1 METTVQLRLDELT
14 PDLIEAL
21 QTLAQGNPQAEIT
34 ITVRTPTPGGAV
46 SKPHVSPLPV
56 ANPVAA
62 FLGQT
67 DDEEGIDPF
76 SEMTGGKRV

>member
-1 METTVQLRLDELT
+1 
-14 PDLIEAL
+14 
-21 QTLAQGNPQAEIT
+21 
-34 ITVRTPTPGGAV
+34 
-46 SKPHVSPLPV
+46 LPV

>member
-1 METTVQLRLDELT
+1 METTVNLRLDELT
-14 PDLIEAL
+14 PTVIEAL
-21 QTLAQGNPQAEIT
+21 QALAQGHPEAEIT
-34 ITVRTPTPGGAV
+34 IIVRTPGPAGFTP
-46 SKPHVSPLPV
+46 KPHVSPLPV